1 MEGELLPLAI
11 RILHAIIW
19 KLFLIEF
26 YLTGSEYG
34 HTFNIKH
41 TFTFAARRL
50 QVRMNAKV
58 YAHREAVR
66 VANIKNRTPPKDD
79 NINKLL
85 FPFVEV
91 TGLSYKWSKFWLDKC
106 RELRIPINDG

>member
-1 MEGELLPLAI
+1 MLF
-11 RILHAIIW
+11 IW

-34 HTFNIKH
+34 HTFNNKH
-41 TFTFAARRL
+41 TFAFAARRL

-66 VANIKNRTPPKDD
+66 VATSKNR
-79 NINKLL
+79 
-85 FPFVEV
+85 
-91 TGLSYKWSKFWLDKC
+91 
-106 RELRIPINDG
+106 